1 MYASRSGSIL
11 THSGRFMSWKGEF
24 NCPISF
30 HEKTFNVLTNLWMIN
45 MFVLIFSSFW
55 TPLLAHTCA
64 HAHLSLH
71 CWMFCQGNV
80 MCVWCGFVSFSVLR
94 SLILNIH
101 QIYVFSYIINVLNK
115 RVSDQSHS
123 DLSFFLT
130 KLHTFVPPKRG
141 QVKSS
146 PAICLAQGAQKVF
159 WRLDAN
165 TLHPVDVFVQ
175 GVVK

>member
-30 HEKTFNVLTNLWMIN
+30 QEKNFNVLTNLWMIN
-45 MFVLIFSSFW
+45 MFVLFFPFW
-55 TPLLAHTCA
+55 TSFVAHTCA

-123 DLSFFLT
+123 DLSFFLLNCT
-130 KLHTFVPPKRG
+130 LLFHSREAKYNPALRSVWRKAHKNFSEDWMQIPCIQLTFSFRE
-141 QVKSS
+141 
-146 PAICLAQGAQKVF
+146 
-159 WRLDAN
+159 
-165 TLHPVDVFVQ
+165 
-175 GVVK
+175 